1 VVLNLVDN
9 AFRHTPAGISVRVA
23 VARRD
28 GVAAVVV
35 EDRGPGMSAE
45 DRDSA
50 FQRFTRGRGSTGG
63 SGLGL
68 ALCREIVAAHGGRIH
83 LESQLGRGTRVEVEL
98 P

>member
-1 VVLNLVDN
+1 
-9 AFRHTPAGISVRVA
+9 VRVA

-45 DRDSA
+45 DQDNA
-50 FQRFTRGRGSTGG
+50 FRRFARGRGTTGGG

-83 LESQLGRGTRVEVEL
+83 LASELGRGTRVEVEL